1 MPKLEYGKIT
11 VDVDDRGYLLNFDDW
26 NETVACALAEKEGV
40 EELTKERMDI
50 LRFIREYYKKY
61 NFFPILNAVCKN
73 LHQPKDCV
81 SVQFMSPLQAWKVA
95 GFPKPD
101 EEIINI
107 LEGQTPG

>member
-1 MPKLEYGKIT
+1 MPKLEYGGIT
-11 VDVDDRGYLLNFDDW
+11 VNVDDEGYLLSFNDW
-26 NETVACALAEKEGV
+26 NESVAYALAEKEGV
-40 EELTKERMDI
+40 AELTKERMDI
-50 LRFIREYYKKY
+50 LKFIREYYKKY

-73 LHQPKDCV
+73 LHQPKDCM
-81 SVQFMSPLQAWKVA
+81 SVQFMNPVQAWKVA